1 MLWAKEMLE
10 LFFLSW
16 WRAIDQSVESPYS
29 YLYYKHSHQQKVSP
43 LLGLGW
49 LWAPSSVFMELL
61 HSLSFC
67 LALTWLPHLRLWSPQ
82 PRSFISL
89 LKDPLNESAFQLRDQ
104 NSLKTIEWAHNT
116 LSTSVLACALHTDR
130 QKRSLNPL
138 CFSLQP
144 ESTHRQPCASFSL
157 AHPYL
162 KFKSFR
168 WALSPLSKCLQRP
181 SLRLSAWND
190 KGPYDCVGR

>member
-10 LFFLSW
+10 LFFLIW

-29 YLYYKHSHQQKVSP
+29 YLHYKHSHQQKVSP
-43 LLGLGW
+43 MLRLGW

-89 LKDPLNESAFQLRDQ
+89 LKDPLNESAFQPRDQ

-130 QKRSLNPL
+130 QKRSVNPL

-144 ESTHRQPCASFSL
+144 EVHPQAALCQLLPC
-157 AHPYL
+157 
-162 KFKSFR
+162 
-168 WALSPLSKCLQRP
+168 P
-181 SLRLSAWND
+181 SLFEIQILQMSSVTFVQMPPKTQPTPVCLKW
-190 KGPYDCVGR
+190 